1 MVTTPIV
8 TLPTPALLSG
18 TVSPIATEAIAIAAA
33 ANGAGDG
40 NLPAAPPGAPPDAP
54 PAPPS
59 DGSGSGSEVD
69 PFAAY
74 VWDRENAVT
83 SFGHVRQISLPGLPE
98 GSQSLKGE
106 WVHVAGQSRL
116 RGNFLRAPY
125 IDKTTRLTSDP
136 FDQVQ
141 CYYSLTS
148 LILYLKDK
156 LGFEM
161 EKIISAIKPIY
172 AHVNAARDVNAWF
185 DPRTGHLTFGT
196 GDESRFGAWHLAED
210 ADVVRH
216 ECGHAILHCMNPELS
231 SWYAGDGGAIHEGF
245 GDAIA
250 SFYADNSVIS
260 EDFLANTGEEY
271 GTDRGLR
278 DVNND
283 LRYNEVSQEVHSLGQ
298 VYGGFWWGVR
308 KALEPI
314 LGDGREAADLAMAIL
329 MSHGTQYATN
339 RPGPKDFID
348 TALAGAR
355 IYLQGS
361 KHDLNYRKVAKL
373 MRDEAKRRGFMDEAV
388 KMRGRRQRFSN
399 ELGRLLTE
407 TPAPFAFVRESSVE
421 NASGMRDYFQQFMV
435 LERRHFVRML
445 GSGLIV
451 FKDGSGVSRSFSA
464 SDVRQS
470 VDVDP
475 TINYLRP
482 NALRTTRLAAK
493 DNLDE
498 SERKLED
505 LDHKGLWSGSE
516 KERKETI
523 TRAEALRRLDEI
535 AYEEAMGNDDH
546 RIANLVLMP
555 EGFDGSTDGKQN
567 LYWALRFGMTD
578 FYVNAKS
585 GAVAA
590 RKIAMW

>member
-1 MVTTPIV
+1 MLTTPIG
-8 TLPTPALLSG
+8 TLLTPVLSSG
-18 TVSPIATEAIAIAAA
+18 IVAPIATNAIAIAAH

-54 PAPPS
+54 SAPPS
-59 DGSGSGSEVD
+59 DGSGSDVD

-74 VWDRENAVT
+74 VWDKENAVT
-83 SFGHVRQISLPGLPE
+83 SFGHVRQVSLQGLSPGAK
-98 GSQSLKGE
+98 SLDGE
-106 WVHVAGQSRL
+106 WVNVNGQTRL

-125 IDKTTRLTSDP
+125 ADKTTRLTSDP

-148 LILYLKDK
+148 LILYLKDN
-156 LGFEM
+156 LGFDM
-161 EKIISAIKPIY
+161 AKIISSIKPIS

-210 ADVVRH
+210 ADIVRH

-245 GDAIA
+245 ADAIA
-250 SFYADNSVIS
+250 SFYENNSVIS
-260 EDFLANTGEEY
+260 EDFPPNTGEEY

-278 DVNND
+278 DVD
-283 LRYNEVSQEVHSLGQ
+283 NEFKYSEMDSEVHSLGQ
-298 VYGGFWWGVR
+298 VYSGFWWGVR

-314 LGDGREAADLAMAIL
+314 LGDGREAADLAMSIL
-329 MSHGTQYATN
+329 MSHGTHYATN
-339 RPGPKDFID
+339 RPGPKDFLD
-348 TALAGAR
+348 AALAGAR
-355 IYLQGS
+355 LYLEGS
-361 KHDLNYRKVAKL
+361 GRDLDYKKVARV
-373 MRDEAKRRGFMDEAV
+373 MTDEAKRRGFMDEAV
-388 KMRGRRQRFSN
+388 KMRGKRQRFSA

-407 TPAPFAFVRESSVE
+407 TPAPFAFVRENSIE
-421 NASGMRDYFQQFMV
+421 NPSGMRDYFQQFLV
-435 LERRHFVRML
+435 LKKRHFVRML

-451 FKDGSGVSRSFSA
+451 FKDGSGVTRSFSA
-464 SDVRQS
+464 SDIRRS

-475 TINYLRP
+475 TINFGRP
-482 NALRTTRLAAK
+482 NALKNIRFAAK
-493 DNLDE
+493 SNLDE

-505 LDHKGLWSGSE
+505 LDRQGLWSGGE
-516 KERKETI
+516 KERKEKI

-535 AYEEAMGNDDH
+535 AYEEAVGHDDH
-546 RIANLVLMP
+546 RTAHLVLMP
-555 EGFDGSTDGKQN
+555 EGFDGSTSGRQD
-567 LYWALRFGMTD
+567 LFWALRFGLTN

-585 GAVAA
+585 GTVAVK
-590 RKIAMW
+590 KIAMW